1 MHMNASCKWIG
12 VAVVVTLL
20 ALATAGVAVS
30 GTLVLEPP
38 LPITINDN
46 AVASPYPSMLTVA
59 GLTGTIT
66 DVNVTLT
73 GLTHPFSHDVDV
85 LLDRFLDR
93 TARRGVAYATES
105 RQ

>member
-1 MHMNASCKWIG
+1 
-12 VAVVVTLL
+12 
-20 ALATAGVAVS
+20 
-30 GTLVLEPP
+30 
-38 LPITINDN
+38 
-46 AVASPYPSMLTVA
+46 MLTVA

-93 TARRGVAYATES
+93 TARRGVAYRYRIKAVNRDDTTS
-105 RQ
+105 WFGPVRVT